1 MDDVELLIEWENG
14 QRNVCLQK
22 DLLPRIETGS
32 NATWVYDTD
41 WNCQIKLIIDDEN
54 IIVIWDKD
62 QKENTL
68 SLADL
73 CVRAEEKEVYWRYDR
88 SWKGTQ
94 KASLSSSGVS
104 DGSKAIRYQTRRRK
118 DINLLTD
125 YDTSDEDETSNASSV
140 NEESAN
146 ELTLSSSDSES
157 DDMPLGL
164 LRVR

>member
-73 CVRAEEKEVYWRYDR
+73 CVRAE
-88 SWKGTQ
+88 
-94 KASLSSSGVS
+94 
-104 DGSKAIRYQTRRRK
+104 
-118 DINLLTD
+118 
-125 YDTSDEDETSNASSV
+125 
-140 NEESAN
+140 
-146 ELTLSSSDSES
+146 
-157 DDMPLGL
+157 
-164 LRVR
+164 